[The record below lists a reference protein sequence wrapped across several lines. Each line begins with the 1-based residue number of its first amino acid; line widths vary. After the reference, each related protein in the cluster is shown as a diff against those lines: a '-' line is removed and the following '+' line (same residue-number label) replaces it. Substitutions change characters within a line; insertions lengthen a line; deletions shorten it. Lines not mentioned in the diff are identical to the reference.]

1 MRNERPTARKKVR
14 ATIRKQN
21 DARVN
26 CKVTRNFFF
35 GKKNITWLGALLFS
49 DSQQM
54 GKRRTNTRRRRLY
67 EAKMRGKERLEMEEA
82 RLADP
87 ETLVGHARLPIADLE
102 RFYKERAQR
111 RKVENTENIPSVSSP
126 PVSTESIPSV
136 SSPPVS
142 TWWDRI
148 VGIFS

>member
-1 MRNERPTARKKVR
+1 
-14 ATIRKQN
+14 
-21 DARVN
+21 
-26 CKVTRNFFF
+26 
-35 GKKNITWLGALLFS
+35 
-49 DSQQM
+49 M

-67 EAKMRGKERLEMEEA
+67 EAKMRGTERLEMEEA

-102 RFYKERAQR
+102 RFYKERKQR
-111 RKVENTENIPSVSSP
+111 REAEKETGSISDSPPSVFTP
-126 PVSTESIPSV
+126 PP
-136 SSPPVS
+136 

>member
-1 MRNERPTARKKVR
+1 
-14 ATIRKQN
+14 
-21 DARVN
+21 
-26 CKVTRNFFF
+26 
-35 GKKNITWLGALLFS
+35 
-49 DSQQM
+49 M

-111 RKVENTENIPSVSSP
+111 RKVENTENTVSSP
-126 PVSTESIPSV
+126 PVSTS
-136 SSPPVS
+136 
-142 TWWDRI
+142 WWDRI

>member
-1 MRNERPTARKKVR
+1 
-14 ATIRKQN
+14 
-21 DARVN
+21 
-26 CKVTRNFFF
+26 
-35 GKKNITWLGALLFS
+35 
-49 DSQQM
+49 M

-82 RLADP
+82 RFADP

-102 RFYKERAQR
+102 RFYTERKQR
-111 RKVENTENIPSVSSP
+111 RKVENTESTVSSP
-126 PVSTESIPSV
+126 PVSTESIPTV

-142 TWWDRI
+142 TSWWDRI

>member
-1 MRNERPTARKKVR
+1 
-14 ATIRKQN
+14 
-21 DARVN
+21 
-26 CKVTRNFFF
+26 
-35 GKKNITWLGALLFS
+35 
-49 DSQQM
+49 M

-102 RFYKERAQR
+102 RFYKERKQR
-111 RKVENTENIPSVSSP
+111 QEAAKETGISDP
-126 PVSTESIPSV
+126 
-136 SSPPVS
+136 PPVS